1 MRQLNHLGKTLRED
15 PREAQTAAHKLM
27 LRAGYIKQIAARVYA
42 YMPLLLQTLNKISQI
57 IRKKMNANGYEE
69 LILPALQPK
78 NLWLDSGRWDDDNE
92 IGRSIFV
99 IRDRRGS
106 TLYLAPAH
114 EEVITDIIRKEVSS

>member
-1 MRQLNHLGKTLRED
+1 
-15 PREAQTAAHKLM
+15 M